1 MFTALKEYK
10 GNKKNKYLKLFFPLT
25 LCWGKSFDKQWLF
38 LNYLLHLLNAFVLI
52 FFYYDACI
60 MYYVWRDKN
69 KTKKL
74 SFLNYFNCWLI
85 NPLWIRHASLVSKC
99 HLNLVSVTKRWRNK
113 KNKFCSFLSRIPLS
127 FILGFYVSQVC

>member
-10 GNKKNKYLKLFFPLT
+10 GNKKNKYFKLFF
-25 LCWGKSFDKQWLF
+25 SFNSLLRKKLWQAMIIFKLSF
-38 LNYLLHLLNAFVLI
+38 ASLKCFCLN